1 MVDAKQLWPGPS
13 QNAGLRPADPF
24 LATGGAVMGGMVLML
39 GDAVASIDTRGNLI
53 LGGTGD
59 PGRVHA
65 LNTTPFSYNGTSYGS
80 GGNAWFS
87 LWTDRTAVNL
97 FAAGGDLVPTL
108 VSSTVKYSENVGT
121 EGIDAVHYMVMPSIL
136 RAVAASGHINFS
148 YGSARGTDRV
158 LMLAPSKNGQLEM
171 LAGGSIFAAGYGLAM
186 SGADTAL
193 PSPFH
198 PAFRGENGTTRPYNN
213 LSSDGTMFY
222 TSDGAMPP
230 LFAFGPNTPQLS
242 GLHTGSGEPAR
253 VYAGGDIVSLTF
265 GSSRTPV
272 MQLPYGPRSAGT
284 WYEAA
289 TPVWMRAGRDILT
302 PNVLAMHNNV
312 TDLSLIEA
320 GNDVVYA
327 NAQVAG
333 PGTLVISAGRNIR
346 QDDKGSVTSLGSVVR
361 GDTRPGAGIF
371 MQAGIGNTPPDYAK
385 LAALYLDP
393 ANLAV
398 AGTPLADQPGKVAKT
413 YEKELAAWLKARYGF
428 DGSDDERRSYFA
440 SLTQEQQGIFLR
452 QVYFAELKEAGREYN
467 DADDPRGGSYLR
479 GNRVIAAF
487 LPETDAHGNAI
498 ARSGDIVMFGGSG
511 VRTQFGG
518 NIELLAPSGQI
529 VIGVEGQVPA
539 ASAGVVTQG
548 AGDISMYA
556 KGSIPLGLSRVM
568 TTFGGN
574 ILAWTATGDINA
586 GRGAK
591 TTVLY
596 TPPKRTTDMYGNVTL
611 SPVVPSSG
619 AGIATLNP
627 IPEVPAG
634 DIDLI
639 APMGTIDAGEAGIR
653 VSGNVNL
660 AALQV
665 LNAANIQVQGTAT
678 GIPTVQA
685 PSISSALS
693 TSNAT
698 AATQQTAT
706 PTQSANAQP
715 SVIIVE
721 VLGYGGGGGDAED
734 EDNRRRRL
742 NRSGQQ
748 TYNAD
753 SAVQV
758 VGAGTMN
765 DEQRRRLIEQGA
777 L

>member
-1 MVDAKQLWPGPS
+1 MPLWPKP
-13 QNAGLRPADPF
+13 PP
-24 LATGGAVMGGMVLML
+24 
-39 GDAVASIDTRGNLI
+39 
-53 LGGTGD
+53 
-59 PGRVHA
+59 
-65 LNTTPFSYNGTSYGS
+65 TSGE
-80 GGNAWFS
+80 
-87 LWTDRTAVNL
+87 TIRICPAVNL

-121 EGIDAVHYMVMPSIL
+121 EGIDAVHYIVMPSIL

-158 LMLAPSKNGQLEM
+158 LMLAPSDNGQLEM

-193 PSPFH
+193 PSPFR
-198 PAFRGENGTTRPYNN
+198 PAFRGNNGTTRPYNN

-222 TSDGAMPP
+222 ASDGAMPP
-230 LFAFGPNTPQLS
+230 LFAFGPNTPQFS

-272 MQLPYGPRSAGT
+272 MQLPYGSPRSAGT

-289 TPVWMRAGRDILT
+289 TPVWMRAGRDILA

-312 TDLSLIEA
+312 TDFSLIEA
-320 GNDVVYA
+320 GHDVIYA
-327 NAQVAG
+327 NARVAG

-346 QDDKGSVTSLGSVVR
+346 QDDKGSVTSLGSVIA
-361 GDTRPGAGIF
+361 GDKRPGASIL
-371 MQAGIGNTPPDYAK
+371 MQAGIGDVAPDYAK
-385 LAALYLDP
+385 LASLYLDP

-398 AGTPLADQPGKVAKT
+398 KDTPLADQPGKVAKT
-413 YEKELAAWLKARYGF
+413 YEQELAVWLKDRYGF
-428 DGSDDERRSYFA
+428 NGTDDENRAYFA
-440 SLTQEQQGIFLR
+440 SLAQEQQAIFLR

-467 DADDPRGGSYLR
+467 DADGPRKGSYLR
-479 GNRVIAAF
+479 GNNVIAAL
-487 LPETDAHGNAI
+487 LPEKDANGNAI

-511 VRTQFGG
+511 VRTVSGG
-518 NIELLAPSGQI
+518 DIELLAPGGQTI
-529 VIGVEGQVPA
+529 IGVEGQLVP

-548 AGDISMYA
+548 AGNISMYA

-568 TTFGGN
+568 TTYGGH
-574 ILAWTATGDINA
+574 ILGWTATGDINA

-591 TTVLY
+591 TTVIY
-596 TPPKRTTDMYGNVTL
+596 TPPKRTTDQFGNVEL

-627 IPEVPAG
+627 IPQVPAG

-639 APMGTIDAGEAGIR
+639 APFGTIDAGEAGIR

-685 PSISSALS
+685 PSISAALS
-693 TSNAT
+693 SSNAT
-698 AATQQTAT
+698 AATQQTAV
-706 PTQSANAQP
+706 PTQTANAQP

-721 VLGYGGGGGDAED
+721 VLGYGGGGGDDENKREQLRTEPRDERRTQNQNSPVQVLGAGTLEQAAMDQLTAE
-734 EDNRRRRL
+734 ERRRL
-742 NRSGQQ
+742 VR
-748 TYNAD
+748 
-753 SAVQV
+753 
-758 VGAGTMN
+758 
-765 DEQRRRLIEQGA
+765 
-777 L
+777 